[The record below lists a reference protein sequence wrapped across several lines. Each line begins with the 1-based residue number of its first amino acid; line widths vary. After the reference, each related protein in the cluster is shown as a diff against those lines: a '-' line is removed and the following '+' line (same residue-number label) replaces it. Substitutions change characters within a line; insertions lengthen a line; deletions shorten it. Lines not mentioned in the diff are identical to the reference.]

1 VNLNFESTEK
11 PRRRRLS
18 QVVASRP
25 REKATGADFSAIFA
39 VRFNLILGFGARD
52 SVDDQ
57 RIKIGVGCLTR
68 PYA

>member
-1 VNLNFESTEK
+1 
-11 PRRRRLS
+11 
-18 QVVASRP
+18 VVASRP